1 MELLEDDLEALR
13 DARANL
19 KKGTRN
25 KPNDIPYKREAPE
38 TGDTGA
44 SGSVLGG
51 EPVMGRE
58 AHHAHLT
65 LAI

>member
-38 TGDTGA
+38 TGGHR
-44 SGSVLGG
+44 GFGFRFGG
-51 EPVMGRE
+51 GN
-58 AHHAHLT
+58 L
-65 LAI
+65 